1 MIISKYIKRVVASC
15 GHEGI
20 AVIPPHDMRRGPGPV
35 GMRKIKQAQSEPCFD
50 CRVKEE
56 RLRLT
61 ARPTSKPKITFIIQG
76 E

>member
-1 MIISKYIKRVVASC
+1 MISSKYIKRVVASC

-35 GMRKIKQAQSEPCFD
+35 GIRNIKQAQSEPCFD

-56 RLRLT
+56 QPKLSESRKR
-61 ARPTSKPKITFIIQG
+61 KITFIIQG